1 MPEKNKTN
9 IKTSFI
15 QIYAVIIGLLLIL
28 NIAFIIMVQNQVK
41 TIALL
46 KKELVGL
53 EQNNQIISSS
63 NEISTTYTNEIEMIS
78 RVFPSEALMPEV
90 IKQFESEIR
99 LNTDNYRL
107 KFNSVTPVAELDRLY
122 LPLTLTVDTDVVRLV
137 NLLTRIEQ
145 MPYMTH
151 VNSIISKN
159 NEGLLGK
166 SEITISLKLYVQ
178 NPFNSK

>member
-1 MPEKNKTN
+1 M
-9 IKTSFI
+9 
-15 QIYAVIIGLLLIL
+15 
-28 NIAFIIMVQNQVK
+28 
-41 TIALL
+41 
-46 KKELVGL
+46 
-53 EQNNQIISSS
+53 
-63 NEISTTYTNEIEMIS
+63 
-78 RVFPSEALMPEV
+78 